1 MLHCKQNVLY
11 FRFHDCIIHIL
22 ALLVLFFCQLFI
34 ISCAASLNQT
44 HSLTPSFLDYSL
56 HLQFLFLELSFI
68 YIFRADP
75 ESPSKLLARLSVSAK
90 KSPPTRAKPNIQDGG
105 TTDHEATFDDD
116 DGFEEAFSQLNERYC
131 GNAYIHMYY
140 GYSLLFEYVSVNIL
154 FNIKKKSK

>member
-1 MLHCKQNVLY
+1 MLNCKQNVLCY
-11 FRFHDCIIHIL
+11 RFHDCIIHKFSFPAIFSLFL
-22 ALLVLFFCQLFI
+22 AQHPL
-34 ISCAASLNQT
+34 T
-44 HSLTPSFLDYSL
+44 KLTPSLILSSITPL
-56 HLQFLFLELSFI
+56 HLQFLFLELFFI
-68 YIFRADP
+68 CIFRADP